1 MFVGSFTPEH
11 LKEAQDFPG
20 GTVDGTSACQCRQA
34 IPDLRRFRMPQ
45 KLMPMHR
52 NYWACVLQLQKPTWL
67 EPVLHNK
74 RSTRSRLRT
83 TKKSSPHLLRLEKA
97 HAQKWRPTQP
107 KINKWINTKK
117 DRKTTFKKAQ
127 NLRNIYM

>member
-52 NYWACVLQLQKPTWL
+52 NY
-67 EPVLHNK
+67 
-74 RSTRSRLRT
+74 
-83 TKKSSPHLLRLEKA
+83 
-97 HAQKWRPTQP
+97 
-107 KINKWINTKK
+107 
-117 DRKTTFKKAQ
+117 
-127 NLRNIYM
+127 